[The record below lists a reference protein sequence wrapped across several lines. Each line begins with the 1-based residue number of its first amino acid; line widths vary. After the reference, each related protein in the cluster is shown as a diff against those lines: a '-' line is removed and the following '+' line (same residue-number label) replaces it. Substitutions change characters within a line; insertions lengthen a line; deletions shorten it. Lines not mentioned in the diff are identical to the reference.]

1 MTAPEPRPADDKTPE
16 IIAASAR
23 PAGAEGQ
30 FDSETATTQPVR
42 RRRIWRWL
50 GGLLA
55 ALLALLLLALGGLW
69 WWTGS
74 EGSLATA
81 LRWAGAQQPLVSDEV
96 TGSVRSGGKVRRLVW
111 DKDGLRV
118 EVHDAEL
125 QWTPAAQLART
136 LQIDT
141 LSARRIVVDD
151 QRPKGDEPTAGPP
164 ESFALPLH
172 IQVKALRAGELQWA
186 GPPPYTLSDV
196 AGRFDYDGGRHLL
209 ELDSA
214 RIEGG
219 SYRLRAAATA
229 HAPIRV
235 DVAMA
240 GALAAPVPGAQAPVP
255 LTLQATLRGPLTEL
269 QARADLQA
277 APAAPSA
284 SAPAVPAL
292 PPLAGFAPGPTPPA
306 SAATPPAAPVLWPA
320 PSAAAPPHP
329 AKPTADSRP
338 DPCHI
343 PALALLAA
351 FAAVVQ

>member
-30 FDSETATTQPVR
+30 FDSETATTPPVR

-125 QWTPAAQLART
+125 QWTPAALLART

-151 QRPKGDEPTAGPP
+151 QRPKAT
-164 ESFALPLH
+164 S
-172 IQVKALRAGELQWA
+172 
-186 GPPPYTLSDV
+186 PPP
-196 AGRFDYDGGRHLL
+196 
-209 ELDSA
+209 
-214 RIEGG
+214 
-219 SYRLRAAATA
+219 A
-229 HAPIRV
+229 HPN
-235 DVAMA
+235 
-240 GALAAPVPGAQAPVP
+240 
-255 LTLQATLRGPLTEL
+255 
-269 QARADLQA
+269 
-277 APAAPSA
+277 PSRCRC
-284 SAPAVPAL
+284 
-292 PPLAGFAPGPTPPA
+292 T
-306 SAATPPAAPVLWPA
+306 
-320 PSAAAPPHP
+320 
-329 AKPTADSRP
+329 SR
-338 DPCHI
+338 
-343 PALALLAA
+343 
-351 FAAVVQ
+351 

>member
-1 MTAPEPRPADDKTPE
+1 M
-16 IIAASAR
+16 
-23 PAGAEGQ
+23 
-30 FDSETATTQPVR
+30 R

-69 WWTGS
+69 WWAGS

-125 QWTPAAQLART
+125 QWTPAALLART

-151 QRPKGDEPTAGPP
+151 QRPKGDEPAAGPP

-306 SAATPPAAPVLWPA
+306 SAATPPAAP
-320 PSAAAPPHP
+320 PPTT
-329 AKPTADSRP
+329 PTAG
-338 DPCHI
+338 
-343 PALALLAA
+343 ATA
-351 FAAVVQ
+351 